1 MSKGQESTIN
11 YLLFYGIDRKDHEN
25 PNAVIK
31 EFLCDILKISPVHWI
46 LSLFRMP
53 TGYRVTQVM
62 DRLSPLHQRL

>member
-1 MSKGQESTIN
+1 MVLIEKTI
-11 YLLFYGIDRKDHEN
+11 N

-46 LSLFRMP
+46 VSLFRMP

-62 DRLSPLHQRL
+62 YRLSPLHQKL